1 MYFLLDKGATGT
13 HILDPESLFVHTEVE
28 MRLKFVVPVAVLS
41 LPFCILW
48 ATAPARAVTDGTTRQ
63 VLEKREFSE
72 FLIRS
77 SIYPK
82 SRHDVFVKEKRKK
95 VPGVSVQQQLIY
107 EPDVYT
113 WELAMAAHRK
123 QMAENPPVVAV
134 PAADVIAPVPM
145 LPGAMP
151 PAGPGQ
157 VQLTPLG
164 DGGFAAAKPLP
175 ADADAKMDRILQ
187 RAQNSGLSPDSELR
201 ASQIKQR
208 ILDHMN
214 SLNAPAPTMPSNAP
228 AVPILPGPLPG
239 GTPADS
245 FDRTY

>member
-1 MYFLLDKGATGT
+1 M
-13 HILDPESLFVHTEVE
+13 H
-28 MRLKFVVPVAVLS
+28 LKFVLPVAVLS

-48 ATAPARAVTDGTTRQ
+48 ATAPARAVTDGSTRQ
-63 VLEKREFSE
+63 VFEKREFSE

-95 VPGVSVQQQLIY
+95 VPGVNVQQQLIY

-214 SLNAPAPTMPSNAP
+214 SLNAPAPTAPAMPSNAP
-228 AVPILPGPLPG
+228 NVPILPGPLPG

>member
-1 MYFLLDKGATGT
+1 
-13 HILDPESLFVHTEVE
+13 
-28 MRLKFVVPVAVLS
+28 MRLKFVLPVAILS

-48 ATAPARAVTDGTTRQ
+48 ATAPARAVTEGPTRQ
-63 VLEKREFSE
+63 VLEEREFSE

-82 SRHDVFVKEKRKK
+82 SRHDVFVKEKRKS
-95 VPGVSVQQQLIY
+95 VPGVNIQQQLIY

-113 WELAMAAHRK
+113 WELAMASHRK

-134 PAADVIAPVPM
+134 PDADVIAPVPM

-151 PAGPGQ
+151 PVGPGQ
-157 VQLTPLG
+157 IQLTPLG

-175 ADADAKMDRILQ
+175 PDADAKMDRILQ
-187 RAQNSGLSPDSELR
+187 RAQSSGLSPDSQLR
-201 ASQIKQR
+201 ANDIKQR
-208 ILDHMN
+208 ILDHMG
-214 SLNAPAPTMPSNAP
+214 SLNTPAPSAMPTNAP
-228 AVPILPGPLPG
+228 SVPILSSPLPG

>member
-1 MYFLLDKGATGT
+1 
-13 HILDPESLFVHTEVE
+13 
-28 MRLKFVVPVAVLS
+28 MRLKFVIPVAVLS

-48 ATAPARAVTDGTTRQ
+48 ATAPARAITDGPTRQ
-63 VLEKREFSE
+63 FLENREFSE
-72 FLIRS
+72 HLIKS

-95 VPGVSVQQQLIY
+95 VTGVNVQQQLIY

-123 QMAENPPVVAV
+123 QMAERPPIVAV

-151 PAGPGQ
+151 LSAPGQ

-164 DGGFAAAKPLP
+164 DGGIAAAKPLP
-175 ADADAKMDRILQ
+175 IDADEKMERILQ

-214 SLNAPAPTMPSNAP
+214 TLNTPAPTAPAMPSNAP

-245 FDRTY
+245 YDRTY